1 MLPMITLTNF
11 CYEDLFNNLNLSILK
26 NKLTIISGAN
36 NCGKTTLIRIL
47 NREIITSNVVSVNNK
62 EMNKYRIED
71 YSSLVQCVIP
81 LEITYEETTIGGEM
95 LYYNNNQ
102 EEIDAIVKSLKLKRS
117 LHKSVSTLTTREIVL
132 SQIAL
137 ALIRKPKILLL
148 DNLRMYLTKK
158 ETKEVIEFLKS
169 IQQSNEITIIITT
182 IHLEESLLADYLYII
197 GDKKIALSGEP
208 TTVLANDNKI
218 NKLGLS
224 LPFMM
229 DLSVKLKDYDL
240 IKEIELD
247 KDRMVESLWK

>member
-1 MLPMITLTNF
+1 M
-11 CYEDLFNNLNLSILK
+11 
-26 NKLTIISGAN
+26 
-36 NCGKTTLIRIL
+36 
-47 NREIITSNVVSVNNK
+47 
-62 EMNKYRIED
+62 
-71 YSSLVQCVIP
+71 
-81 LEITYEETTIGGEM
+81 
-95 LYYNNNQ
+95 
-102 EEIDAIVKSLKLKRS
+102 
-117 LHKSVSTLTTREIVL
+117 
-132 SQIAL
+132 
-137 ALIRKPKILLL
+137 
-148 DNLRMYLTKK
+148 
-158 ETKEVIEFLKS
+158 IEFLKS

-208 TTVLANDNKI
+208 ITVLANDNKI